1 MTSEI
6 VERVVAVA
14 EAAGMSIYAL
24 TGRDGSEGS
33 SAVDAVSLESDVPGV
48 LADVGQMCG
57 HMLGRVIHM
66 RLAQEVDPASMID
79 NRQTYLVD
87 NDLAQRRLLDVL
99 AGL

>member
-1 MTSEI
+1 M
-6 VERVVAVA
+6 
-14 EAAGMSIYAL
+14 
-24 TGRDGSEGS
+24 
-33 SAVDAVSLESDVPGV
+33 SLESGVPGV

-66 RLAQEVDPASMID
+66 RLAQAIDPDSLAGGHEA
-79 NRQTYLVD
+79 YLID

>member
-14 EAAGMSIYAL
+14 EAAGMTIFAL
-24 TGRDGSEGS
+24 TGRDGPERSR
-33 SAVDAVSLESDVPGV
+33 AVDVVSLESDVRGV

-66 RLAQEVDPASMID
+66 RLAQEVDPDSVAD
-79 NRQTYLVD
+79 NREAYLID